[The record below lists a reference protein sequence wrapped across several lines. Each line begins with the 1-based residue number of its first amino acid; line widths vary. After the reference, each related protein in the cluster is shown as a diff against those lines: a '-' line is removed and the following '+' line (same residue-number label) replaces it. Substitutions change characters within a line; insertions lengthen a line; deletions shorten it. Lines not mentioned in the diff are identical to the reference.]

1 MAPLE
6 TVHVAQRVLLT
17 WGSDKA
23 RWDAQGALG
32 PEPKVPEAFVDITIS
47 VSAAL
52 IFEVGL

>member
-1 MAPLE
+1 MVPLE

-23 RWDAQGALG
+23 GWDAQGALG